1 MEADRLTVARDALH
15 LSTADRVLLGGC
27 ALTLLSLLLPWWDS
41 GFGRSADG
49 LHDWGW
55 LSFLALLL
63 VAALFVVRR
72 VVRLDRAMPRMS
84 VRDGTAYVAGGA
96 LEMLGAVAFWT
107 ANNARLSGTV
117 RYGVFVCV
125 VGGAVTVAGG
135 YLRQLEPAPPPPE

>member
-1 MEADRLTVARDALH
+1 MARDILH
-15 LSTADRVLLGGC
+15 LSTADRVLVAGC
-27 ALTLLSLLLPWWDS
+27 AITLLSLLLPWWDN
-41 GFGRSADG
+41 GFGITANG

-63 VAALFVVRR
+63 VVALMVVRR
-72 VVRLDRAMPRMS
+72 VARLSGAMPQMS
-84 VRDGTAYVAGGA
+84 VRDGTAYIGGGA

-135 YLRQLEPAPPPPE
+135 YLHQLESAQPPPE